1 MTNRRFWLRARG
13 GLVFIACSVMVLTGT
28 ALSAQAAASARARHP
43 APLPLISTD
52 LRNQAGKIVGRIAL
66 TKQETAI
73 NRARLAASSSMSP
86 FDVTSTNLVYHGGP
100 VMRSPVTYAIF
111 WQPPG
116 STPFPYGY
124 EAGIQRFFQDVG
136 GTPFYN
142 IVTQYGDS
150 SGQPAPNAVSFGGS
164 WTDTNAFPNAG
175 TWRTRSPTATSSR
188 PSRTPSP
195 PTRPGRLPA

>member
-1 MTNRRFWLRARG
+1 
-13 GLVFIACSVMVLTGT
+13 
-28 ALSAQAAASARARHP
+28 
-43 APLPLISTD
+43 
-52 LRNQAGKIVGRIAL
+52 
-66 TKQETAI
+66 
-73 NRARLAASSSMSP
+73 MSP

-100 VMRSPVTYAIF
+100 VMRSPVNYAIF

-116 STPFPYGY
+116 STPFPSGY

-150 SGQPAPNAVSFGGS
+150 SGQPVPNAVSFGGS

-175 TWRTRSPTATSSR
+175 TLADPLTDGDIQQAVSDAIGANPAWQA
-188 PSRTPSP
+188 PSLSTMYFVY
-195 PTRPGRLPA
+195 LPAARHV